1 MGKELTAERILSIGG
16 SAEWRIMSFTWWSEE
31 HEQCKS
37 FADVVK
43 RMVDSGGN
51 KDNGPR
57 ARKNL
62 LLSPSSFLRVR

>member
-16 SAEWRIMSFTWWSEE
+16 SAELRIMSFTWRSEE
-31 HEQCKS
+31 HEHCKS

-57 ARKNL
+57 TDIKAREI
-62 LLSPSSFLRVR
+62 SF